1 MDATMIQPIA
11 GLALGVTVGAGCRWF
26 GIPSPAPPHIVGA
39 MILIAMTLGF
49 ITAGSNTAGV
59 IAASRIAGTS

>member
-11 GLALGVTVGAGCRWF
+11 GLALGIAVGAGCRWF

-39 MILIAMTLGF
+39 VILIAMTLGF
-49 ITAGSNTAGV
+49 ITGDSITAGIIV
-59 IAASRIAGTS
+59 ASRMAGIS